1 MTHLPN
7 KQCYYTSSFHSCLH
21 CGGENCQPQII
32 QEAVSKGEMQ
42 SREQVYLLGLLRKPG
57 NRTDV
62 LCLAAQNTSLV
73 LLLIYRLVVPKPGT
87 LNPIGVKES

>member
-1 MTHLPN
+1 MLALWWGKLPASN
-7 KQCYYTSSFHSCLH
+7 SPGSCFQR
-21 CGGENCQPQII
+21 GNAEQGASIPVRSA
-32 QEAVSKGEMQ
+32 QE
-42 SREQVYLLGLLRKPG
+42 PG